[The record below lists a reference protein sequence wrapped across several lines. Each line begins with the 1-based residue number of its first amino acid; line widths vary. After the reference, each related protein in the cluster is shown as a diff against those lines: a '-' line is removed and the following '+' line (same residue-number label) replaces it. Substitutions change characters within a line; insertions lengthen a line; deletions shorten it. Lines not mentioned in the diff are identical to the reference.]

1 MRRGIMSGGSGGAAV
16 PKHNTDLAVAS
27 VGKDVIIIKDI

>member
-1 MRRGIMSGGSGGAAV
+1 MRMGIMSGGSYTAE
-16 PKHNTDLAVAS
+16 PKHNTDLVVGS